1 MMAAPLEY
9 YQEQSQ
15 TLASAFMKK
24 YSPEMGVDFGS
35 ESDKT
40 SPVVPGGGGA
50 VWIDRLPL
58 QWVHRNSPRKFGKIL
73 PGDISACA
81 DVAREYGILLDPMWT
96 LASWEM
102 AHSLAASQQQTQV
115 AGLEGR
121 GTNEAPRNERVVML
135 MTGGGLGLHGLAQ
148 RWPDAF

>member
-9 YQEQSQ
+9 YQEQSE
-15 TLASAFMKK
+15 TLASAFMEQ
-24 YSPEMGVDFGS
+24 YSSQMGVETSS
-35 ESDKT
+35 ETSNT
-40 SPVVPGGGGA
+40 SPVVFDGGGA
-50 VWIDRLPL
+50 LWVDLLPL
-58 QWVHRNSPRKFGKIL
+58 QWVQRNSPRKFGKIL

-115 AGLEGR
+115 AGLEVR
-121 GTNEAPRNERVVML
+121 GINKAPGNEKVVML